1 MKKIIFSTLAINQTR
16 FWIEVAFYLSENN
29 IDVEFISFDEESNGL
44 IEKSGFKYLNVYKDI
59 KEFPVKELSNA
70 NNICLPLSH
79 EKITYNTTN
88 TIKIEKKFNLYYKSL
103 DRYIKESS
111 SSSKTIVIQELGGFI
126 SVQSLFNAA
135 KDNNVAHVFIEP
147 SFFKNR
153 VFFVLNSNQSI
164 RIDYTKDIPI
174 NPIVSSYIKNIV
186 TKKSIAIPLKDI
198 FNYQNSINKILSLHK
213 IRRLFSKVYLKF
225 ILSKE
230 QEFNHLSNY
239 VFMFLKMVFNQY
251 LSKVIGLLS
260 SELPTS
266 KYIYIPLH
274 VPNDMALT
282 IRSPEFVDQLSLV
295 DFICRAS
302 PLKYKVLIKE
312 HPAMI
317 GMIGVFSLR
326 KLLKKYDN
334 LIVLNPNMNNFDILK
349 GSSVVVTINSKAGME
364 SLILNKKTIT
374 LGDAFYDTY
383 EGANKTHIT
392 DLPVKLNNISSL
404 NSAGEIGR
412 MLSAVYSETCY
423 GELYVLDSGNV
434 SKFGSSI
441 LEYIK
446 GF

>member
-1 MKKIIFSTLAINQTR
+1 
-16 FWIEVAFYLSENN
+16 
-29 IDVEFISFDEESNGL
+29 
-44 IEKSGFKYLNVYKDI
+44 
-59 KEFPVKELSNA
+59 
-70 NNICLPLSH
+70 
-79 EKITYNTTN
+79 
-88 TIKIEKKFNLYYKSL
+88 
-103 DRYIKESS
+103 
-111 SSSKTIVIQELGGFI
+111 
-126 SVQSLFNAA
+126 
-135 KDNNVAHVFIEP
+135 
-147 SFFKNR
+147 
-153 VFFVLNSNQSI
+153 
-164 RIDYTKDIPI
+164 
-174 NPIVSSYIKNIV
+174 
-186 TKKSIAIPLKDI
+186 
-198 FNYQNSINKILSLHK
+198 
-213 IRRLFSKVYLKF
+213 
-225 ILSKE
+225 
-230 QEFNHLSNY
+230 
-239 VFMFLKMVFNQY
+239 MVFNQY